1 MKFASV
7 RTLKNQTSEM
17 LREAAKGKDVL
28 ITSHGKPV
36 ALLHGLSESDLEDL
50 SFSQDPGLRK
60 SIESAW
66 RHFLKGGGISAPEM
80 LKRIKERKGKHGGR
94 AHA

>member
-1 MKFASV
+1 MRFATV

-36 ALLHGLSESDLEDL
+36 ALLHGLSESELEDL
-50 SFSQDPGLRK
+50 SFSQDAALRQ

-66 RHFLKGGGISAPEM
+66 RHVMKHGGISSEEM
-80 LKRIKERKGKHGGR
+80 LKKIQGGKGKRRGR
-94 AHA
+94 VQR

>member
-1 MKFASV
+1 MKFATV

-50 SFSQDPGLRK
+50 SFSQNPGLRK

-66 RHFLKGGGISAPEM
+66 RHYRKDGGISAREL
-80 LKRIKERKGKHGGR
+80 LKRLKERKGKRGGR
-94 AHA
+94 LHA

>member
-1 MKFASV
+1 MKFATV

-28 ITSHGKPV
+28 ITLHGKPV

-50 SFSQDPGLRK
+50 SFSQDPGLRE
-60 SIESAW
+60 SIEAAW
-66 RHFLKGGGISAPEM
+66 RHYQKRGGISAREM
-80 LKRIKERKGKHGGR
+80 LKRIRKKRGKRRGR
-94 AHA
+94 LHA